1 MRRSGMR
8 IRRAGAVTYLFLVV
22 GAAVVV
28 FPFLWMILNSFKTNK
43 EILLTVPPTFFP
55 NAFYIGGYLKVL
67 LEAPFLRWTAN
78 SLLMAAA
85 TTTAV
90 VFSSALV
97 GYIYAKFRFFGKRT
111 SFLIILATLMIPF
124 EVIMIP
130 EFLIVSWLR
139 LLNTLGG
146 VILPSL
152 ASAFGIFMCRQFCQ
166 SIPGDLMDAGRIDGA
181 SELGIFLRIVVP
193 EITPAMSAL
202 TIFSFMASWNNYVWP
217 LIVINDIRKMP
228 VSLAISYFNGIH
240 AVHPSYVMAASVLV
254 MLPILIVYLI
264 FQRRFVEGL
273 ALSGL
278 K

>member
-1 MRRSGMR
+1 M
-8 IRRAGAVTYLFLVV
+8 
-22 GAAVVV
+22 
-28 FPFLWMILNSFKTNK
+28 FPFLWMILNSFKTNR

-55 NAFYIGGYLKVL
+55 TTFYLGGYLKVL
-67 LEAPFLRWTAN
+67 FEAPFFRWTLN
-78 SLLMAAA
+78 SLFIA
-85 TTTAV
+85 TASTAAV

-97 GYIYAKFRFFGKRT
+97 GYIYAKFRFFAKRT
-111 SFLIILATLMIPF
+111 SFIIILATLMIPF

-130 EFLIVSWLR
+130 EFLVVSGLG
-139 LLNTLGG
+139 LLNTLSG
-146 VILPSL
+146 VIAPALV
-152 ASAFGIFMCRQFCQ
+152 SAFGIFMCRQFCE
-166 SIPGDLMDAGRIDGA
+166 SIPSDLMDAGRIDGA

-202 TIFSFMASWNNYVWP
+202 TIFNFMASWNNYVWP
-217 LIVINDIRKMP
+217 LIVINDVRKMP

-254 MLPILIVYLI
+254 MVPILIVYLV
-264 FQRRFVEGL
+264 FQRQFVEGL

>member
-1 MRRSGMR
+1 MAAGMR
-8 IRRAGAVTYLFLVV
+8 IRRAGVPTFLLLAA
-22 GAAVVV
+22 GAAVAV

-55 NAFYIGGYLKVL
+55 ATFYLGGYLKVL
-67 LEAPFLRWTAN
+67 VDAPFLRWTVN
-78 SLLMAAA
+78 SILIAVV

-90 VFSSALV
+90 VFTSALV
-97 GYIYAKFRFFGKRT
+97 GYIYAKFQFFAKRT
-111 SFLIILATLMIPF
+111 SFVIILATLMIPF

-130 EFLIVSWLR
+130 EFLVVSWLG

-146 VILPSL
+146 VMVPSL
-152 ASAFGIFMCRQFCQ
+152 VSAFGIFMCRQFCG

-181 SELGIFLRIVVP
+181 SEMGIFLRIVVP

-202 TIFSFMASWNNYVWP
+202 TIFNFMASWNNYVWP
-217 LIVINDIRKMP
+217 LIVINDVKKMP

-254 MLPILIVYLI
+254 MLPVLVVYLI
-264 FQRRFVEGL
+264 FQRRFIEGL
-273 ALSGL
+273 ALSGI

>member
-1 MRRSGMR
+1 MASGMH
-8 IRRAGAVTYLFLVV
+8 IRRAGVLTYLFLAA
-22 GAAVVV
+22 GAAVAV
-28 FPFLWMILNSFKTNK
+28 FPFLWMILNSFKTNR

-55 NAFYIGGYLKVL
+55 ATFYLGGYLKVL
-67 LEAPFLRWTAN
+67 VDAPFLRWTLN
-78 SLLMAAA
+78 SIIISAV

-90 VFSSALV
+90 VFTSALV
-97 GYIYAKFRFFGKRT
+97 GYVYAKFQFFGKRT
-111 SFLIILATLMIPF
+111 SFVIILATLMIPF

-130 EFLIVSWLR
+130 EFLIVSWLG

-146 VILPSL
+146 VIAPSL
-152 ASAFGIFMCRQFCQ
+152 ASAFGIFMCRQFCE

-202 TIFSFMASWNNYVWP
+202 TIFTFMASWNNYVWP
-217 LIVINDIRKMP
+217 LIVINDVKKMP

-254 MLPILIVYLI
+254 MLPILVVYLV
-264 FQRRFVEGL
+264 FQKQFVEGL
-273 ALSGL
+273 ALSGI

>member
-1 MRRSGMR
+1 MH
-8 IRRAGAVTYLFLVV
+8 IRRAGVVTYLFLVA
-22 GAAVVV
+22 GAVVAM

-55 NAFYIGGYLKVL
+55 KTFYIGGYLKVL
-67 LEAPFLRWTAN
+67 FEAPFLRWTLN
-78 SLLMAAA
+78 SLFIAAV

-97 GYIYAKFRFFGKRT
+97 GYVYAKFRFFGKKT

-130 EFLIVSWLR
+130 EFLVVSWLG
-139 LLNTLGG
+139 LLNTLSG
-146 VILPSL
+146 VMAPSL
-152 ASAFGIFMCRQFCQ
+152 VSAFGIFMCRQFCE

-202 TIFSFMASWNNYVWP
+202 TIFNFMASWNNYVWP
-217 LIVINDIRKMP
+217 LIVINDVKKMP

-264 FQRRFVEGL
+264 FQRQFVEGL

>member
-1 MRRSGMR
+1 MRTATNV
-8 IRRAGAVTYLFLVV
+8 RRAGAVTYVSLCA
-22 GAAVVV
+22 GAAVAL
-28 FPFLWMILNSFKTNK
+28 FPFLWMILNSFKTNR

-55 NAFYIGGYLKVL
+55 ATLFLGGYLKVL
-67 LEAPFLRWTAN
+67 TEAPFFRWTLN
-78 SLLMAAA
+78 SLFIAAA
-85 TTTAV
+85 STTAV

-97 GYIYAKFRFFGKRT
+97 GYIYAKFRFFGKRA

-130 EFLIVSWLR
+130 EFLVVSGLG

-146 VILPSL
+146 VIVPSL
-152 ASAFGIFMCRQFCQ
+152 ASAFGIFMCRQFCE

-202 TIFSFMASWNNYVWP
+202 TIFNFMASWNNYVWP
-217 LIVINDIRKMP
+217 LIVINDVRKMP

-240 AVHPSYVMAASVLV
+240 AVHPSMVMAASVLV
-254 MLPILIVYLI
+254 MVPILVVYLV